1 LTVFLVGGEDL
12 PMPWRESCAMGERLR
27 FVHEALRGEE
37 PMASLCREFGI
48 SRETGYKWLERF
60 ELLGLSGLKDRSR
73 RPHRSGLARDEEVV
87 SAALALKRAYPL
99 YGPKKL
105 RAKLSEL
112 HPDWA
117 VPAASTIGGWLDREG
132 LVERRQARRRCPPYT
147 QPFAKVAAPN
157 DVWSVD
163 FKGWFRTGDG
173 RRCDPLTVKDA
184 YSRYLLS
191 CRAVALPDHEHVQ
204 PRFAALF
211 REFGLPRSIR
221 SDNGPPFATIGAAG
235 LSKLAVWW
243 LKLGIQPERIE
254 PGKPEQNGRHERMH
268 ETLKRAVADPPARSW
283 QAQQVALERFR
294 REYNE
299 ERPHEAL
306 GQKTPASFYRASDRS
321 YPCRLREPEYDRESA
336 VRRVRCNGSIK
347 WGGDLIF
354 VSEALTG
361 EPIGITE
368 TISGDWQVRYGA
380 LELGYID
387 RHTRRLVRRL
397 KPDKSAGPP

>member
-1 LTVFLVGGEDL
+1 
-12 PMPWRESCAMGERLR
+12 MGERLR

-37 PMASLCREFGI
+37 TMAALCRDFLI

-60 ELLGLSGLKDRSR
+60 ELLGAAGLQDRSR
-73 RPHRSGLARDEEVV
+73 RPHRAGLARSEEVV

-105 RAKLSEL
+105 RARLSAL
-112 HPDWA
+112 HPDWS
-117 VPAASTIGGWLDREG
+117 VPAASTIGGWLDRAG
-132 LVERRQARRRCPPYT
+132 LVERRKARRRCPPYT
-147 QPFAKVAAPN
+147 QPFAKVTGPN

-163 FKGWFRTGDG
+163 FKGWFKTGDG
-173 RRCDPLTVKDA
+173 RRCDPLTVKDV
-184 YSRYLLS
+184 YSRYLLA
-191 CRAVALPDHEHVQ
+191 CRAVAQPDHAHVQ
-204 PRFAALF
+204 PRFEVLF
-211 REFGLPRSIR
+211 REFGLPQAIR

-243 LKLGIQPERIE
+243 IKLGIQPERIE

-268 ETLKRAVADPPARSW
+268 ETLKQAVADPPARSW
-283 QAQQVALERFR
+283 QVQQAALERFR

-306 GQKTPASFYRASDRS
+306 RQKTPASFYRRS
-321 YPCRLREPEYDRESA
+321 ERRYPCRLREPEYDAQSA
-336 VRRVRCNGSIK
+336 VRRVRGNGTIK
-347 WGGDLIF
+347 WAGDLIF
-354 VSEALTG
+354 VSEALSG

-368 TISGDWQVRYGA
+368 TISGDWQLHYA
-380 LELGYID
+380 AFELGYID

-397 KPDKSAGPP
+397 RPDRPPGPP